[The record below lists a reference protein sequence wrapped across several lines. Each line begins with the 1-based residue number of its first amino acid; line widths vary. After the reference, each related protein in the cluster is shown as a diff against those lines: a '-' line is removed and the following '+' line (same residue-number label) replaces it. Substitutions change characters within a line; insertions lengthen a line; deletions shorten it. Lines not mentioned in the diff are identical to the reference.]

1 MSEERVLPKKP
12 KKVTDISPVEAVHNK
27 GSHRDGY
34 ESKGSQRVG
43 NADNALVDLLLLS
56 HRNREHDEERL
67 KILGGEGMTEE
78 RCSKCNAKITDLR
91 IRSGDCCRWVVMR

>member
-1 MSEERVLPKKP
+1 MVEERVLPTKG
-12 KKVTDISPVEAVHNK
+12 KKVTDISPVEGAQLI

-43 NADNALVDLLLLS
+43 KGDSD
-56 HRNREHDEERL
+56 
-67 KILGGEGMTEE
+67 TQE
-78 RCSKCNAKITDLR
+78 RCPKCNAEISDLR

>member
-1 MSEERVLPKKP
+1 MSEERVLRRKP
-12 KKVTDISPVEAVHNK
+12 KKVTDISPVEAARHK

-43 NADNALVDLLLLS
+43 NGDNALVDLLLLS

-67 KILGGEGMTEE
+67 KILEGKE
-78 RCSKCNAKITDLR
+78 
-91 IRSGDCCRWVVMR
+91 

>member
-1 MSEERVLPKKP
+1 MSEERVLRRKP
-12 KKVTDISPVEAVHNK
+12 KKVTDISPVEALCNK

-43 NADNALVDLLLLS
+43 NAENALVDLLLLS

-67 KILGGEGMTEE
+67 KILEGKE
-78 RCSKCNAKITDLR
+78 
-91 IRSGDCCRWVVMR
+91 

>member
-1 MSEERVLPKKP
+1 MVEERVLPTKG
-12 KKVTDISPVEAVHNK
+12 KKVTDISPVEAAHHK

-43 NADNALVDLLLLS
+43 KGDSA
-56 HRNREHDEERL
+56 
-67 KILGGEGMTEE
+67 TQE
-78 RCSKCNAKITDLR
+78 RCPKCNAEISDLR

>member
-1 MSEERVLPKKP
+1 MSEERVLRRKA
-12 KKVTDISPVEAVHNK
+12 KKVTDISPVEAAHHK

-43 NADNALVDLLLLS
+43 NGDNALVDLLLLS

-67 KILGGEGMTEE
+67 KILEGKE
-78 RCSKCNAKITDLR
+78 
-91 IRSGDCCRWVVMR
+91 